1 MKTVAATRAKNV
13 LGQVLDTACHDVVM
27 LERHGKAQVAL
38 MPAAA
43 ARLGILCAYA
53 SGHFSRGQ
61 AMKMLGFSWYGELL
75 DALQAEHVRMDVAD
89 QDAEAMAQQITALWS
104 SDTAPDP
111 ARA

>member
-1 MKTVAATRAKNV
+1 MKTVAATRAKNI

-43 ARLGILCAYA
+43 ARVGILCAYA
-53 SGHFSRGQ
+53 SGHFSRSQ

-75 DALQAEHVRMDVAD
+75 DALQAAQVRMDVGD
-89 QDAEAMAQQITALWS
+89 QDADAMAQQLEAIGA
-104 SDTAPDP
+104 DTAPGT
-111 ARA
+111 AA

>member
-1 MKTVAATRAKNV
+1 MKTVAATRAKNL

-43 ARLGILCAYA
+43 ARVGILCAYA
-53 SGHFSRGQ
+53 SGHFSRSQ

-75 DALQAEHVRMDVAD
+75 DALGAAHVHMDVGV
-89 QDAEAMAQQITALWS
+89 QDADAMAQQLEAIAST
-104 SDTAPDP
+104 TAPGT
-111 ARA
+111 AAA